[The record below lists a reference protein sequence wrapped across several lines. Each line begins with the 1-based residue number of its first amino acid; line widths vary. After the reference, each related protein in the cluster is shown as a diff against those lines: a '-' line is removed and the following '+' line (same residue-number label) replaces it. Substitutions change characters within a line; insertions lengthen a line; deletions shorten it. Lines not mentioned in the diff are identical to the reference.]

1 MLTAGCTENGTDDE
15 KGHIDIDVTVL
26 KGAFDLEPADDAMVG
41 VKVNVTIS
49 SAETDAGP
57 LEKIDELTLTTDE
70 QGMATHRMNLVETGY
85 YEFVIECGGDVK
97 LSDLPIKEVGEKHVL
112 EFVFD

>member
-1 MLTAGCTENGTDDE
+1 
-15 KGHIDIDVTVL
+15 
-26 KGAFDLEPADDAMVG
+26 MVG